1 MSEQAPS
8 SSTRV
13 QNGVIVMFCD
23 GTYARLRH
31 LSGFAA
37 RTVVETTPNINDA
50 DLLHEHDFR
59 QSAIA
64 RQLREIGVAAIL
76 TAKAVVERKVTLERM
91 SDNSL
96 NQMSTDMYIAEKAGV
111 APPTEES
118 P

>member
-13 QNGVIVMFCD
+13 QNGIIVMFCD
-23 GTYARLRH
+23 GTYAKLRH
-31 LSGFAA
+31 ISGFAA
-37 RTVVETTPNINDA
+37 RTVVEATPDINDA

-59 QSAIA
+59 QRAIA

-76 TAKAVVERKVTLERM
+76 TAKAVVERKVTLEKM

-96 NQMSTDMYIAEKAGV
+96 NQMPTDMYIAEKAGV
-111 APPTEES
+111 APPAEES